1 VLLGLKGT
9 MNFLDDV
16 IVTATTDKEHSNN
29 LENALVKLGE
39 VGFKIN

>member
-9 MNFLDDV
+9 MNFLDEV
-16 IVTATTDKEHSNN
+16 IVTRATDKEHTNN

-39 VGFKIN
+39 AGLK